1 MDKAYGPRKAIMIQL
16 GLLILIMAIAL
27 GTTQQSILYG
37 LIPASQIVHGAGVF
51 DSLADVFYLSVIAI
65 VAALAAA
72 NISTSRYM
80 IVVLAPKERVAEFY
94 GLFAMSS
101 TATVWLGP
109 LLTGWATRTFN
120 DQRIGFSPV
129 LLLLAIG
136 LGLMFLVKPST
147 GAGLAA
153 EDQTPAA

>member
-1 MDKAYGPRKAIMIQL
+1 
-16 GLLILIMAIAL
+16 
-27 GTTQQSILYG
+27 
-37 LIPASQIVHGAGVF
+37 
-51 DSLADVFYLSVIAI
+51 
-65 VAALAAA
+65 
-72 NISTSRYM
+72 
-80 IVVLAPKERVAEFY
+80 
-94 GLFAMSS
+94 
-101 TATVWLGP
+101 

-136 LGLMFLVKPST
+136 LGLMFLVKPWT

>member
-1 MDKAYGPRKAIMIQL
+1 
-16 GLLILIMAIAL
+16 
-27 GTTQQSILYG
+27 
-37 LIPASQIVHGAGVF
+37 
-51 DSLADVFYLSVIAI
+51 
-65 VAALAAA
+65 
-72 NISTSRYM
+72 M

-120 DQRIGFSPV
+120 DQRIGFSPI

-136 LGLMFLVKPST
+136 LGLMF
-147 GAGLAA
+147 AA
-153 EDQTPAA
+153 EARRPAQRASSKLRSPAH